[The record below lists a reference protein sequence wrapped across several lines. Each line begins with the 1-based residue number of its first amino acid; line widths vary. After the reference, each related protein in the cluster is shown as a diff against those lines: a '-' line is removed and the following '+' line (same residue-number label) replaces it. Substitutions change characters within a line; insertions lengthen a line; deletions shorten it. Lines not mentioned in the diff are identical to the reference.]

1 MGGEGIMIDEQTTR
15 VSLTD
20 VLQPEHLANPYPLY
34 ARLRAEDPVYWDERW
49 GSWVL
54 TRYADVVAALHDPRL
69 SAVHHG
75 RSQDTSWLPEEW
87 RASLGP
93 VLQALG
99 RLMLFVDPPDHT
111 RLRGLVNKAFTPRVV
126 ENMRGQIMTL
136 VDELLDAVRDRGQMD
151 VIADFAYPLPAIV
164 IAQMLGVPP
173 EDRDRFRAWS
183 DDFGTLLD
191 DYGLTLENA
200 ARSLSGMAEF
210 MAYFRPMIARRRRQ
224 PASDLLS
231 ALATAE
237 ERGDVLSEDEL
248 LANCVLLL
256 GAGHGTTTH
265 LIGNG
270 LLALLCHPDQAARL
284 RDDPAVAAGA
294 VNELLRYDGPV
305 QLTGRAATTDLE
317 IGGRH
322 IAAGQGVTT
331 VLGAANHDPAQFPD
345 PDVLDITRPESRH
358 VAFGYGA
365 HFCVGAPLARL
376 EASIALPALLRCLPN
391 LRLQTEAPEWEPSMV
406 FRGLRS
412 LPVAFD

>member
-1 MGGEGIMIDEQTTR
+1 
-15 VSLTD
+15 
-20 VLQPEHLANPYPLY
+20 
-34 ARLRAEDPVYWDERW
+34 
-49 GSWVL
+49 VL

-126 ENMRGQIMTL
+126 ENMRAQIMAL
-136 VDELLDAVRDRGQMD
+136 VDELLEAVRGQGQMD

-200 ARSLSGMAEF
+200 VRCLSGMAEF

-224 PASDLLS
+224 PAGDLLS

-270 LLALLCHPDQAARL
+270 LLALLRHPNQAARL

-294 VNELLRYDGPV
+294 INELLRYDGPV
-305 QLTGRAATTDLE
+305 QMTGRAATTDLE
-317 IGGRH
+317 IGGRR

-331 VLGAANHDPAQFPD
+331 VLGAANHDPAQFLD
-345 PDVLDITRPESRH
+345 PDALDITRPESRH

-376 EASIALPALLRCLPN
+376 EASIALPALLRRLPN
-391 LRLQTEAPEWEPSMV
+391 LCLQTETPEWDTSMV

-412 LPVAFD
+412 LPVSFD